1 MVFSSSDR
9 DRTWRTGVKAI
20 LLSLQIRYS
29 KEIVSKNLETYFLDS

>member
-20 LLSLQIRYS
+20 LSLQIRYF